1 MQLVGERRGG
11 PLGPPDIDGV
21 APRELIQPASAEDVA
36 AVLASASKQRTSVV
50 VRGGGTKMGWGR
62 RPSSV
67 DVVLSTKRLN
77 AVVAHEHAD
86 LTATMQA
93 GARLDEVNHIL
104 ARHGQWLP
112 IESAFDESTIGGA
125 IATNDSG
132 PLRHR
137 YGTPRDLLIGIRL
150 ALTDGRLIKA
160 GGNVVKNVAGYDIGR
175 LMSGSHGSL
184 AAIVSATFK
193 LSPLPEATQTLVA
206 TFDRADTLMAA
217 VSAITSSQLEP
228 AAIEMR
234 TGPAKA
240 GPYGSR
246 GSGPAKAGPYET
258 HEYVG
263 AGFSRP
269 YHLLLKFESTPA
281 ALDTYVQR
289 ARALMESADSQVVSS
304 QSEVDLW
311 REHIRA
317 PWQSPGMVVRFAWLP
332 ASLGAVLAQV
342 EELRNT
348 VDDVELIGRAALGS
362 GLLRID
368 ADVRVQRN
376 IVERMRSRSDVFRH
390 VVVLRAAPQLK
401 EQLDVWGPLGDAGS
415 LGASVKHALD
425 PNGILNA
432 GRGPV

>member
-1 MQLVGERRGG
+1 M
-11 PLGPPDIDGV
+11 
-21 APRELIQPASAEDVA
+21 PREIVEPASAEDVA
-36 AVLASASKQRTSVV
+36 AVLAAASKERNSVV
-50 VRGGGTKMGWGR
+50 IRGGGTKMGWGR
-62 RPSSV
+62 KPSSV
-67 DVVLSTKRLN
+67 DLVLSTKALN

-86 LTATMQA
+86 LTATVQA
-93 GARLDEVNHIL
+93 GARLDEVNGIL

-112 IESAFDESTIGGA
+112 IESAFDEATIGGA

-193 LSPLPEATQTLVA
+193 LSPIPAATETLVA
-206 TFDRADTLMAA
+206 TFDRADTLVAA
-217 VSAITSSQLEP
+217 VAAITSSQLEP
-228 AAIEMR
+228 AAIELH
-234 TGPAKA
+234 
-240 GPYGSR
+240 
-246 GSGPAKAGPYET
+246 SGPAKAGPYEHGPPT
-258 HEYVG
+258 AGPYEHGPAKAGPHEYVG

-269 YHLLLKFESTPA
+269 YRLLLKFESTPT
-281 ALDTYVQR
+281 ALDTYVRR
-289 ARALMESADSQVVSS
+289 ARALMEPSDWEVVSS

-317 PWQSPGMVVRFAWLP
+317 PWRSTGMVVRFAWLP
-332 ASLGAVLAQV
+332 ASLGAVLAFV

-348 VDDVELIGRAALGS
+348 VGDVEMIGRAALGS
-362 GLLRID
+362 GVVRID
-368 ADVRVQRN
+368 ADARMQRN
-376 IVERMRSRSDVFRH
+376 VVERVRSRSDVFRH
-390 VVVLRAAPQLK
+390 VVVLRAEPQVK
-401 EQLDVWGPLGDAGS
+401 QQLDVWGPLGDAGS

-425 PNGILNA
+425 PHGILNA

>member
-1 MQLVGERRGG
+1 MQLVGERKGG
-11 PLGPPDIDGV
+11 PAGPAGIDGV
-21 APRELIQPASAEDVA
+21 MPREVVEPASAEDVA
-36 AVLASASKQRTSVV
+36 AVLASASKQRRSVV
-50 VRGGGTKMGWGR
+50 IRGGGTKMGWGR
-62 RPSSV
+62 TPSAL
-67 DVVLSTKRLN
+67 DVVLRTTRLN

-86 LTATMQA
+86 LTATVQA
-93 GARLDEVNHIL
+93 GARLDEVNHVL
-104 ARHGQWLP
+104 SRHGQWLP

-137 YGTPRDLLIGIRL
+137 YGAPRDLLIGIRL

-193 LSPLPEATQTLVA
+193 LSPLPAATETLVA
-206 TFDRADTLMAA
+206 TFDRADALVGA

-228 AAIEMR
+228 AAIELR
-234 TGPAKA
+234 TGPANA
-240 GPYGSR
+240 DP
-246 GSGPAKAGPYET
+246 

-269 YHLLLKFESTPA
+269 YSLLLKFESTRA

-289 ARALMESADSQVVSS
+289 ARALMQSTDSQVVTS
-304 QSEVDLW
+304 QSEIDLW
-311 REHIRA
+311 RAHIRA
-317 PWQSPGMVVRFAWLP
+317 PWRSSSMVVRFAWLP
-332 ASLGAVLAQV
+332 ASLGAVLTFV

-348 VDDVELIGRAALGS
+348 VADVELIGRAALGS

-368 ADVRVQRN
+368 ADVLVQRN

-390 VVVLRAAPQLK
+390 VVVLRAEPQLK
-401 EQLDVWGPLGDAGS
+401 AQLDVWGPLGDAGS
-415 LGASVKHALD
+415 LGASLKQALD
-425 PNGILNA
+425 PHGILNA
-432 GRGPV
+432 ERGPV

>member
-36 AVLASASKQRTSVV
+36 AVLASASRQRTSVV

-86 LTATMQA
+86 LTATVQA

-184 AAIVSATFK
+184 AAFVSATFK
-193 LSPLPEATQTLVA
+193 LSPLPAATQTLVA
-206 TFDRADTLMAA
+206 TFDRADTVVAA
-217 VSAITSSQLEP
+217 VSAITGSQLEP
-228 AAIEMR
+228 AAVEIR
-234 TGPAKA
+234 TGSSARSA
-240 GPYGSR
+240 ASVGSASLV
-246 GSGPAKAGPYET
+246 GSAFRRTY
-258 HEYVG
+258 
-263 AGFSRP
+263 S
-269 YHLLLKFESTPA
+269 LLLKFESTPT
-281 ALDTYVQR
+281 ALDTYVHR
-289 ARALMESADSQVVSS
+289 ARALMEPSDWQVVSS

-317 PWQSPGMVVRFAWLP
+317 PWQSPGMVVRFACLP

-390 VVVLRAAPQLK
+390 VVVLRAEPQLK

>member
-11 PLGPPDIDGV
+11 PSGPPGIDGV
-21 APRELIQPASAEDVA
+21 MPREIVEPASAEDVA
-36 AVLASASKQRTSVV
+36 AVLASASTQRTSVV
-50 VRGGGTKMGWGR
+50 IRGGGTKIGWGR
-62 RPSSV
+62 TPSSV
-67 DVVLSTKRLN
+67 DVLLSTTRLN

-86 LTATMQA
+86 LTATVQA

-137 YGTPRDLLIGIRL
+137 YGAPRDLLIGIRL

-160 GGNVVKNVAGYDIGR
+160 GGNVVKNVAGYDIAR

-193 LSPLPEATQTLVA
+193 LSPLPAATRTLVA
-206 TFDRADTLMAA
+206 AFDRADTLVAA
-217 VSAITSSQLEP
+217 VAAITSSQLEP
-228 AAIEMR
+228 AAVEIR
-234 TGPAKA
+234 TGSSV
-240 GPYGSR
+240 GSAFR
-246 GSGPAKAGPYET
+246 RTSGPFE
-258 HEYVG
+258 
-263 AGFSRP
+263 
-269 YHLLLKFESTPA
+269 LLLKFESTPA

-289 ARALMESADSQVVSS
+289 ARALMQSTDSQVVSS

-317 PWQSPGMVVRFAWLP
+317 PWRSAGSVVRFAWLP
-332 ASLGAVLAQV
+332 ASLGGVLAFV
-342 EELRNT
+342 DELRT
-348 VDDVELIGRAALGS
+348 SAADVELIGRAALGS

-376 IVERMRSRSDVFRH
+376 VVERMRSRSDTFRH
-390 VVVLRAAPQLK
+390 VVVLRAEPSLK
-401 EQLDVWGPLGDAGS
+401 QQLDVWGPLGDAGS

-425 PNGILNA
+425 PHGILNA
-432 GRGPV
+432 GRGPI

>member
-11 PLGPPDIDGV
+11 PSGPPDIDGV

-67 DVVLSTKRLN
+67 DVVLSTKGLN

-86 LTATMQA
+86 LTATVQA

-184 AAIVSATFK
+184 AALVSATFK
-193 LSPLPEATQTLVA
+193 LSPLPAATQTLVA
-206 TFDRADTLMAA
+206 TFDRADTLVAA

-228 AAIEMR
+228 AAIELR
-234 TGPAKA
+234 TRPAKA
-240 GPYGSR
+240 AP
-246 GSGPAKAGPYET
+246 

-269 YHLLLKFESTPA
+269 YSLLLKFESTPA
-281 ALDTYVQR
+281 ALDTYVRR
-289 ARALMESADSQVVSS
+289 ARALMQSADSQVVSS
-304 QSEVDLW
+304 HSEVDLW
-311 REHIRA
+311 RDHIRA

-332 ASLGAVLAQV
+332 ASLGSVLAHV

-376 IVERMRSRSDVFRH
+376 IVERMRSRGDVFRH
-390 VVVLRAAPQLK
+390 VVVLRAEPQLK

>member
-1 MQLVGERRGG
+1 
-11 PLGPPDIDGV
+11 
-21 APRELIQPASAEDVA
+21 
-36 AVLASASKQRTSVV
+36 VLATASNERTAVV
-50 VRGGGTKMGWGR
+50 IRGGGTKMGWGR
-62 RPSSV
+62 KPSSV
-67 DVVLSTKRLN
+67 DLVLSTKALN

-86 LTATMQA
+86 LTATVQA

-125 IATNDSG
+125 VATNDSG

-160 GGNVVKNVAGYDIGR
+160 GGNVVKNVAGYDVGR

-193 LSPLPEATQTLVA
+193 LSPIPAATETLVA
-206 TFDRADTLMAA
+206 AFDRADTLVAA
-217 VSAITSSQLEP
+217 VAAITSSQLEP
-228 AAIEMR
+228 AAVEIR
-234 TGPAKA
+234 TGSSV
-240 GPYGSR
+240 GSAFR
-246 GSGPAKAGPYET
+246 RTYS
-258 HEYVG
+258 
-263 AGFSRP
+263 
-269 YHLLLKFESTPA
+269 LLLKFESTPT
-281 ALDTYVQR
+281 ALDTYVRR
-289 ARALMESADSQVVSS
+289 ARALMEPSDWEVVSS

-317 PWQSPGMVVRFAWLP
+317 PWRSTGMVVRFAWLP
-332 ASLGAVLAQV
+332 ASLGAVLAFV

-348 VDDVELIGRAALGS
+348 VGDVEMIGRAALGS
-362 GLLRID
+362 GVLRVD
-368 ADVRVQRN
+368 ADARVQRN
-376 IVERMRSRSDVFRH
+376 IVERVRSRSDVFRH
-390 VVVLRAAPQLK
+390 VVVLRAEPQLK
-401 EQLDVWGPLGDAGS
+401 PQLDVWGPLGDAGS

-425 PNGILNA
+425 PHGILNA